1 MLIRHLVSCRGT
13 DEFLGVNDRVTF
25 INSTL
30 GKALGGAA
38 GTEFVLAFLMQGYT
52 IKLKL
57 KKLSKTV
64 DNTFSMSFSTCY
76 TTIVNFNK

>member
-1 MLIRHLVSCRGT
+1 MLLDKYTDHTMLIRHLVSCRGT

-38 GTEFVLAFLMQGYT
+38 GTELVLAFLMQGYT

-57 KKLSKTV
+57 KKLV
-64 DNTFSMSFSTCY
+64 QNGG
-76 TTIVNFNK
+76 